1 MGLCE
6 QYWIRS
12 HRFTLVTMVVKARW
26 AVFVIS
32 FYNSATFASQKK
44 EAGNHT
50 KQIKSNG
57 LRFTVNDQRN
67 AA

>member
-50 KQIKSNG
+50 KQIKFNG
-57 LRFTVNDQRN
+57 
-67 AA
+67 